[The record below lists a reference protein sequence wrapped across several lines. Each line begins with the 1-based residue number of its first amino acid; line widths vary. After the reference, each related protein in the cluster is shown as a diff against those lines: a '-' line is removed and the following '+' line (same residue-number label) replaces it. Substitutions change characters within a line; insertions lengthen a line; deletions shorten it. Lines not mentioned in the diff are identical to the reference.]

1 MGHAGLLDAEVLHG
15 GGEGLLVFVTAGLEV
30 VYELKVYPAGY
41 PVPVEVVNDDVLLHD
56 ALVVI
61 APGEEGDPLAAP
73 GAELL
78 KRLREGD
85 AVGEPLLVEAG
96 ELFYFVVHALE
107 VYGLDVYL
115 KFLARG
121 HVLVEANGAYLDYL
135 TPQVDWQLVENG
147 GFGAHRLIPLQIH
160 HYIIHRN
167 TVPFSLSADAKH
179 IPNHYITG

>member
-1 MGHAGLLDAEVLHG
+1 M
-15 GGEGLLVFVTAGLEV
+15 
-30 VYELKVYPAGY
+30 
-41 PVPVEVVNDDVLLHD
+41 NDDVLLHD

-107 VYGLDVYL
+107 VYGL
-115 KFLARG
+115 
-121 HVLVEANGAYLDYL
+121 GAYLDYL
-135 TPQVDWQLVENG
+135 TPQVDWQPVENG

-179 IPNHYITG
+179 IPSHYITG